1 MQFTKIL
8 QGCDMSNL
16 ALLILL
22 AVAVVAVVLSNLKTK
37 DVAPIEENDKIW

>member
-1 MQFTKIL
+1 
-8 QGCDMSNL
+8 MSNL

-22 AVAVVAVVLSNLKTK
+22 AVTVVVIVLANLKTK